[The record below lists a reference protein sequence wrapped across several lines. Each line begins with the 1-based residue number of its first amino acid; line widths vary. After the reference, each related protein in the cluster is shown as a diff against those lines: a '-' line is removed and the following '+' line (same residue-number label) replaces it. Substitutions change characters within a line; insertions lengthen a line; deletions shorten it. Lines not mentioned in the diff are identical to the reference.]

1 MCCILVLIVHLNV
14 WLCHFQSINI
24 LINRMEQLG
33 AVCVL
38 VRLTHNWS
46 VMSLSPIKG
55 PCCFLASLLST
66 GLFQVLVS
74 QWN

>member
-1 MCCILVLIVHLNV
+1 
-14 WLCHFQSINI
+14 
-24 LINRMEQLG
+24 MEQRG